1 MSSNFYLMR
10 KIHLSVSAKEVKNMK
25 IAKVKIFVFIR
36 TIINI
41 TKSCKVSAE
50 LITAENKEISFTNS

>member
-1 MSSNFYLMR
+1 MSSNLYLMR
-10 KIHLSVSAKEVKNMK
+10 KIHLSVSAQEVKNMK